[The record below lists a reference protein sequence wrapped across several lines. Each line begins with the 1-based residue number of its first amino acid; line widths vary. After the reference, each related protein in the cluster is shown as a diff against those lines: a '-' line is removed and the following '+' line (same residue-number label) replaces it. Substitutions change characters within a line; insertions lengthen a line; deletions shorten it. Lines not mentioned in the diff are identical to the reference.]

1 MEATIMKKRS
11 RLILSVLVIGLW
23 MAPAHASEVL
33 GLLEIRGIDNLSSAV
48 FDLTKAVGQ
57 PLPKEMASIGI
68 HAALGTL
75 PGMGIEPNGTLRAVW
90 LAGGDKGRLALLL
103 PVANEGAEYL
113 ASLGQSGWAT
123 GEDGV
128 DDILHL
134 IPGDDAMVPWPNV
147 FFLKHGA
154 TLIAASSLEDV
165 REAADALPRLPTIL
179 PAEGVAALQIR
190 PAALV
195 SAFGP
200 VIETQMNQAFQAAPG
215 QTPEAA
221 AVGRLYVKG
230 YLAAARQ
237 TEAFTKG
244 VGVADGHLNL
254 HLRIQPVAGS
264 TFARWFETV
273 QAPSAMA
280 AVVNLPGA
288 LFVETAHLGDVNL
301 LAAPYH
307 RYMQELLK
315 LLPAEVAPAN
325 LAEYLEQSQAY
336 FQEMAGDFGIALLPP
351 APSRPLRIAE
361 YIGLKNPDALRGL
374 YARMMVLGNDMMKS
388 FASLDPNQP
397 VRVEMESG
405 EAREYR
411 EIPIDRITYRLS
423 PGAAVQMVWP
433 ADKPLELGV
442 EMAWLPTGV
451 AIGVGGED
459 ITEAL
464 IDRAL
469 DGAASPVA
477 ALPSWQA
484 FYPNPEKQRLDETHV
499 AIFDG
504 LRTYLE
510 LLDSITGG
518 ESAASI
524 PAGAGN
530 LDSLSYKAMGGL
542 MTRVRF
548 SLEDIAAIVRKGQ
561 EAQQKAMEAHR
572 QRMEAFE
579 MGMEDDDFLFEPMED
594 AEFEEW
600 LADDEDEAAADDA
613 GEPEEAVADET
624 AE

>member
-1 MEATIMKKRS
+1 
-11 RLILSVLVIGLW
+11 
-23 MAPAHASEVL
+23 
-33 GLLEIRGIDNLSSAV
+33 
-48 FDLTKAVGQ
+48 
-57 PLPKEMASIGI
+57 
-68 HAALGTL
+68 
-75 PGMGIEPNGTLRAVW
+75 
-90 LAGGDKGRLALLL
+90 
-103 PVANEGAEYL
+103 
-113 ASLGQSGWAT
+113 
-123 GEDGV
+123 
-128 DDILHL
+128 
-134 IPGDDAMVPWPNV
+134 
-147 FFLKHGA
+147 
-154 TLIAASSLEDV
+154 
-165 REAADALPRLPTIL
+165 
-179 PAEGVAALQIR
+179 
-190 PAALV
+190 
-195 SAFGP
+195 
-200 VIETQMNQAFQAAPG
+200 
-215 QTPEAA
+215 
-221 AVGRLYVKG
+221 
-230 YLAAARQ
+230 
-237 TEAFTKG
+237 
-244 VGVADGHLNL
+244 
-254 HLRIQPVAGS
+254 
-264 TFARWFETV
+264 
-273 QAPSAMA
+273 
-280 AVVNLPGA
+280 VVNLPGA

-307 RYMQELLK
+307 RYMQELLQ
-315 LLPAEVAPAN
+315 LLPAEIAPASM
-325 LAEYLEQSQAY
+325 AEYLEQSQIF
-336 FQEMAGDFGIALLPP
+336 FQDMAGDFGIALLPP
-351 APSRPLRIAE
+351 TPSRPLRIAE

-374 YARMMVLGNDMMKS
+374 YAKMVELGNAMMKS
-388 FASLDPNQP
+388 FTALDPNQP

-411 EIPIDRITYRLS
+411 EIPIDRIAYRLT

-433 ADKPLELGV
+433 ADKPLELAV
-442 EMAWLPTGV
+442 EMAWLPAGV

-469 DGAASPVA
+469 DGTSSPVS

-484 FYPNPEKQRLDETHV
+484 FYPNPEKQRIDETHV

-510 LLDSITGG
+510 RLDAITGG
-518 ESAASI
+518 ESAASV
-524 PAGAGN
+524 PAGAGH